1 MKKTIKALKVTVV
14 LIFSV
19 LSFIACDKDFNVI
32 ESDVLGKDNA
42 NFETNSTVYP
52 ATAYNKKL
60 DSLQV
65 NGLPA
70 NLLGVY
76 NDPAYGQTIASI
88 VAQVTP
94 TTFNPDF
101 GTNAEIDRVVISIP
115 YFSTQT
121 DVDDEGN
128 PVYKLDSLYGNPSEG
143 IKLSIYQ
150 NNYFLRDF
158 DPNSTT
164 NSTQNFYSNA
174 NNTTNSVLTGT
185 GVVNFDDHIVT
196 TIHEEPVFIPSE
208 APTETTTG
216 TGEDEVTTLSE
227 PAYTVVLDSNE
238 DKLYWTS
245 TIISKQDDPVLSNA
259 NNFKNYFRG
268 IYFKAEALGS
278 DGNMIL
284 LNLASSNANITIH
297 YSKDSTVE
305 DGERVESTY
314 VLNFTGNRLNT
325 FINDYNQVSLQ
336 NGDKTLGDEKL
347 YLKGTSGSMAVIDLF
362 GNEDSNNNEI
372 ADALEDFIDEYRQTD
387 ENGDYIIDNTTGN
400 YLLKRL
406 INEAHLEVYE
416 DETINIGSNNEDFHK
431 YDRIYAYD
439 VKNSIPTVDYL
450 ADQTRNNQSPFNS
463 KFISLGQRDTIS
475 GKYKIRLTQHL
486 NNILL
491 RDSTNTKIGLVL
503 STNVN
508 ADYNPDTFIFSS
520 AEILESDDDVIA
532 IPTSALISLRGTILH
547 GSNENAPEEK
557 RLKLKV
563 FYTEPK

>member
-14 LIFSV
+14 LVFSV

-65 NGLPA
+65 NGLA
-70 NLLGVY
+70 SNLLGVY

-88 VAQVTP
+88 VTQVTP
-94 TTFNPDF
+94 TTFNPNF
-101 GTNAEIDRVVISIP
+101 GTNVEIDSVVINIP
-115 YFSTQT
+115 YFNKAVGT
-121 DVDDEGN
+121 DTDGN
-128 PVYKLDSLYGNPSEG
+128 TTYALDSLYGNPNEA

-164 NSTQNFYSNA
+164 NATQNFYSNA
-174 NNTTNSVLTGT
+174 NNTLNSVLTGT
-185 GVVNFDDHIVT
+185 SIVNFDDHVVA
-196 TIHEEPVFIPSE
+196 TIYENPAFIPSE
-208 APTETTTG
+208 DAIKTTI
-216 TGEDEVTTLSE
+216 GEDTDAVTTRST
-227 PAYTVVLDSNE
+227 PAFRIVLESNE

-245 TIISKQDDPVLSNA
+245 TIISKQDEPVLSNA

-268 IYFKAEALGS
+268 IYLKAEALSS

-305 DGERVESTY
+305 GERTQSTY

-372 ADALEDFIDEYRQTD
+372 ADALEEFIDEYRQTD
-387 ENGDYIIDNTTGN
+387 ENGDYIVDNTTGN

-416 DETINIGSNNEDFHK
+416 DETMSTLPEDENGNAYHK
-431 YDRIYAYD
+431 YDRVYAYD
-439 VKNSIPTVDYL
+439 VKNNTPTYDFQI
-450 ADQTRNNQSPFNS
+450 DQTENTQSPFNS

-475 GKYKIRLTQHL
+475 GKYKIRLTEHL

-491 RDSTNTKIGLVL
+491 RDSTNTKIGLLL

-508 ADYNPDTFIFSS
+508 YTSNAQVLNSN
-520 AEILESDDDVIA
+520 DDVTA
-532 IPTSALISLRGTILH
+532 IPAATILSPRGTILH
-547 GSNENAPEEK
+547 GSNESTPEEK